1 MRIPCIPV
9 WIKAMLTAVILVLLV
24 KTFAFTSCTIPST
37 GMENSLYQG
46 ERVLVNKWSYGF
58 RVPFSIWRWLGKTAG
73 KGDIVL
79 FNNPNPRFPQ
89 TSVGNRE
96 VFISRV
102 VGIPGDTLMLN
113 DELWVT
119 DEQVLS
125 PDSKSLYVYSHTEEE
140 TMQAAMQQVNIQG
153 NRLVGYA
160 EGKYIRTFSHY
171 EYYLLKQKLAGK
183 VDLIPLYH
191 KDISKSHPFVIP
203 EKGKPVKVYPWN
215 VTLLCNTIVRHEGRV
230 ASVRGDTLYVGGKPV
245 EAYTFNKNYYWMAF
259 PTSALRPNITTLAP
273 SSAKWAAIAFPKTPV
288 PPVITT
294 TWSFTLNKLFM
305 ILFFMV
311 YTFNTISQ
319 NNQAL
324 RPHIKQKIGDT
335 QIRQKTVFGIK
346 NLIVRFRAKVSIRL
360 TPVTLRMNS
369 LTKINLTR
377 NKFHAIFRCSFHM
390 GMNIDQ
396 IAY

>member
-1 MRIPCIPV
+1 
-9 WIKAMLTAVILVLLV
+9 
-24 KTFAFTSCTIPST
+24 
-37 GMENSLYQG
+37 
-46 ERVLVNKWSYGF
+46 
-58 RVPFSIWRWLGKTAG
+58 
-73 KGDIVL
+73 
-79 FNNPNPRFPQ
+79 
-89 TSVGNRE
+89 
-96 VFISRV
+96 
-102 VGIPGDTLMLN
+102 MLN

-245 EAYTFNKNYYWMAF
+245 EAYTFNKNYYWMASNNPVNLCDSRLF
-259 PTSALRPNITTLAP
+259 GLVPDDHLIGKLG
-273 SSAKWAAIAFPKTPV
+273 AFGFHPEKGAFFNECNNGEYDIFKFGLSGPV
-288 PPVITT
+288 EYYT
-294 TWSFTLNKLFM
+294 KLFACEK
-305 ILFFMV
+305 V
-311 YTFNTISQ
+311 YVEQYDNYVKQTYRNRCVIAAADGPLALTIPTEK
-319 NNQAL
+319 A
-324 RPHIKQKIGDT
+324 
-335 QIRQKTVFGIK
+335 
-346 NLIVRFRAKVSIRL
+346 VRLNA
-360 TPVTLRMNS
+360 
-369 LTKINLTR
+369 
-377 NKFHAIFRCSFHM
+377 
-390 GMNIDQ
+390 
-396 IAY
+396 

>member
-79 FNNPNPRFPQ
+79 FNNPNPR
-89 TSVGNRE
+89 
-96 VFISRV
+96 
-102 VGIPGDTLMLN
+102 
-113 DELWVT
+113 
-119 DEQVLS
+119 
-125 PDSKSLYVYSHTEEE
+125 
-140 TMQAAMQQVNIQG
+140 
-153 NRLVGYA
+153 
-160 EGKYIRTFSHY
+160 KYIRTFSHY

-245 EAYTFNKNYYWMAF
+245 EAYTFNKNYYWMASNNPVNLCDSRLF
-259 PTSALRPNITTLAP
+259 GLVPDDHLIGKAWRIWF
-273 SSAKWAAIAFPKTPV
+273 SSRKG
-288 PPVITT
+288 
-294 TWSFTLNKLFM
+294 
-305 ILFFMV
+305 
-311 YTFNTISQ
+311 
-319 NNQAL
+319 
-324 RPHIKQKIGDT
+324 R
-335 QIRQKTVFGIK
+335 
-346 NLIVRFRAKVSIRL
+346 
-360 TPVTLRMNS
+360 
-369 LTKINLTR
+369 
-377 NKFHAIFRCSFHM
+377 IFQRV
-390 GMNIDQ
+390 Q
-396 IAY
+396 

>member
-79 FNNPNPRFPQ
+79 FNNPNPRSPQ

-102 VGIPGDTLMLN
+102 VGVPGDTLMLN

-183 VDLIPLYH
+183 VNLIPLYH

-230 ASVRGDTLYVGGKPV
+230 ASVRGDTLYVGEKPV
-245 EAYTFNKNYYWMAF
+245 EAYTFNKNYYWMASNNPVNLCDSRLF
-259 PTSALRPNITTLAP
+259 GLVPDDHLIGKAWRIWF
-273 SSAKWAAIAFPKTPV
+273 SSRKG
-288 PPVITT
+288 
-294 TWSFTLNKLFM
+294 
-305 ILFFMV
+305 
-311 YTFNTISQ
+311 
-319 NNQAL
+319 
-324 RPHIKQKIGDT
+324 R
-335 QIRQKTVFGIK
+335 
-346 NLIVRFRAKVSIRL
+346 
-360 TPVTLRMNS
+360 
-369 LTKINLTR
+369 
-377 NKFHAIFRCSFHM
+377 IFQRV
-390 GMNIDQ
+390 Q
-396 IAY
+396 

>member
-24 KTFAFTSCTIPST
+24 NTFAFTSCTIPST

-79 FNNPNPRFPQ
+79 FNNPNPRSPQ

-102 VGIPGDTLMLN
+102 VGVPGDTLMLN

-203 EKGKPVKVYPWN
+203 EKGNLSRY
-215 VTLLCNTIVRHEGRV
+215 
-230 ASVRGDTLYVGGKPV
+230 
-245 EAYTFNKNYYWMAF
+245 
-259 PTSALRPNITTLAP
+259 
-273 SSAKWAAIAFPKTPV
+273 
-288 PPVITT
+288 
-294 TWSFTLNKLFM
+294 
-305 ILFFMV
+305 IL
-311 YTFNTISQ
+311 
-319 NNQAL
+319 
-324 RPHIKQKIGDT
+324 
-335 QIRQKTVFGIK
+335 
-346 NLIVRFRAKVSIRL
+346 
-360 TPVTLRMNS
+360 
-369 LTKINLTR
+369 
-377 NKFHAIFRCSFHM
+377 
-390 GMNIDQ
+390 GM
-396 IAY
+396 

>member
-79 FNNPNPRFPQ
+79 FNNPNPRSPQ

-102 VGIPGDTLMLN
+102 VGVPGDTLMLN

-171 EYYLLKQKLAGK
+171 EYYLLK
-183 VDLIPLYH
+183 
-191 KDISKSHPFVIP
+191 
-203 EKGKPVKVYPWN
+203 
-215 VTLLCNTIVRHEGRV
+215 
-230 ASVRGDTLYVGGKPV
+230 
-245 EAYTFNKNYYWMAF
+245 
-259 PTSALRPNITTLAP
+259 
-273 SSAKWAAIAFPKTPV
+273 
-288 PPVITT
+288 
-294 TWSFTLNKLFM
+294 
-305 ILFFMV
+305 
-311 YTFNTISQ
+311 
-319 NNQAL
+319 
-324 RPHIKQKIGDT
+324 
-335 QIRQKTVFGIK
+335 
-346 NLIVRFRAKVSIRL
+346 
-360 TPVTLRMNS
+360 
-369 LTKINLTR
+369 
-377 NKFHAIFRCSFHM
+377 
-390 GMNIDQ
+390 
-396 IAY
+396 